1 MADKIVKGKVQKTK
15 ETKQPNNKKNP
26 PKKISEAKLAR
37 KLQVQMFVKIVLIL
51 VIFVAVTFKDSQ
63 KDQMFTQIKTLKAEI
78 TQLNKD
84 NDQLE
89 ISIQNSLN
97 LNTIEQAAKDLLGMQ
112 KLTAKQTR
120 YINLPKKDYVEPKVE
135 EVIVEKD
142 KNIFEKIIGIFK
154 K

>member
-1 MADKIVKGKVQKTK
+1 MADRIVRGQVEREKTK
-15 ETKQPNNKKNP
+15 KKSEKKP
-26 PKKISEAKLAR
+26 PKKQLTEKQLKTRAKAEIAL
-37 KLQVQMFVKIVLIL
+37 KIILIL
-51 VIFVAVTFKDSQ
+51 GIFFVMTLKDSE
-63 KDQMFTQIKTLKAEI
+63 KDQLFTQIKTLKAEI

-120 YINLPKKDYVEPKVE
+120 YINLPKKDYVEPRVE
-135 EVIVEKD
+135 EVVVEDK
-142 KNIFEKIIGIFK
+142 KNILEKIIGIFK

>member
-1 MADKIVKGKVQKTK
+1 MADRIVRGQVEREKTK
-15 ETKQPNNKKNP
+15 KKSEKKP
-26 PKKISEAKLAR
+26 PKKQLTEKQLKTRAKAEIAL
-37 KLQVQMFVKIVLIL
+37 KVILIL
-51 VIFVAVTFKDSQ
+51 GIFFVMTLKDSE
-63 KDQMFTQIKTLKAEI
+63 KDQLFTQIKTLKTEI

-120 YINLPKKDYVEPKVE
+120 YINLPKKDYVEPRVE
-135 EVIVEKD
+135 EVVVEDK
-142 KNIFEKIIGIFK
+142 KNILEKIIGIFK

>member
-1 MADKIVKGKVQKTK
+1 MADRIVKGQVQKTK
-15 ETKQPNNKKNP
+15 EPKKTNKKNP
-26 PKKISEAKLAR
+26 PKISESKLR
-37 KLQVQMFVKIVLIL
+37 IRLQGQMFIKIVLIL
-51 VIFVAVTFKDSQ
+51 IIFFAVTFKDSQ
-63 KDQMFTQIKTLKAEI
+63 KDQMFTEIKTLKAEI

-89 ISIQNSLN
+89 VSIQNSLN

-120 YINLPKKDYVEPKVE
+120 YINLPKKDYVEPRVE
-135 EVIVEKD
+135 EVVVEKD

>member
-1 MADKIVKGKVQKTK
+1 MADRIVRGQVEREKTK
-15 ETKQPNNKKNP
+15 KKSEKKP
-26 PKKISEAKLAR
+26 PKKQLTEKQLKTRAKAEIAL
-37 KLQVQMFVKIVLIL
+37 KIILIL
-51 VIFVAVTFKDSQ
+51 GIFFVMTLKDSE
-63 KDQMFTQIKTLKAEI
+63 KDQLFTQIKTLKTEI

-112 KLTAKQTR
+112 KLTPKQIR
-120 YINLPKKDYVEPKVE
+120 YINLPKKDYVEPRVE
-135 EVIVEKD
+135 EVVVEDK
-142 KNIFEKIIGIFK
+142 KNILEKIIGIFK

>member
-1 MADKIVKGKVQKTK
+1 MI
-15 ETKQPNNKKNP
+15 
-26 PKKISEAKLAR
+26 
-37 KLQVQMFVKIVLIL
+37 F

-63 KDQMFTQIKTLKAEI
+63 QDQMFTQIKTLKAEI

-142 KNIFEKIIGIFK
+142 KNIV
-154 K
+154 

>member
-1 MADKIVKGKVQKTK
+1 MVDRIVRGQIERENPK
-15 ETKQPNNKKNP
+15 KKNDKKP
-26 PKKISEAKLAR
+26 PKKQLTEKQLKTR
-37 KLQVQMFVKIVLIL
+37 VKAEIALKVILIL
-51 VIFVAVTFKDSQ
+51 GIFFVMTLRDSE
-63 KDQMFTQIKTLKAEI
+63 KDQLFTQIKTLKAEI

-120 YINLPKKDYVEPKVE
+120 YINLPKKDYVEPRVE
-135 EVIVEKD
+135 EVVVEGK

>member
-1 MADKIVKGKVQKTK
+1 MPDRIVKGKIEREDPK
-15 ETKQPNNKKNP
+15 KKNGKKS
-26 PKKISEAKLAR
+26 PKKQVSEKHLKMKAQAEIILK
-37 KLQVQMFVKIVLIL
+37 VILIL
-51 VIFVAVTFKDSQ
+51 GILFIMTFKDSE
-63 KDQMFTQIKTLKAEI
+63 KDQLFTEIKTLKAEI

-120 YINLPKKDYVEPKVE
+120 YINLPKKDYVEPRVE
-135 EVIVEKD
+135 EVVVEEK
-142 KNIFEKIIGIFK
+142 KNVFEKIIGTFK

>member
-1 MADKIVKGKVQKTK
+1 MADRIVRGQIERENPK
-15 ETKQPNNKKNP
+15 KKNDKKP
-26 PKKISEAKLAR
+26 PKKQLTEKQLKTRAKAEIAL
-37 KLQVQMFVKIVLIL
+37 KVILIL
-51 VIFVAVTFKDSQ
+51 GIFFVMTLRDSE
-63 KDQMFTQIKTLKAEI
+63 KDQLFTQIKMLKAEI

-120 YINLPKKDYVEPKVE
+120 YINLPKKDYVEPRVE
-135 EVIVEKD
+135 EVVVEGK

>member
-1 MADKIVKGKVQKTK
+1 MPDRIVKGKIEREDTK
-15 ETKQPNNKKNP
+15 KKNGKKP
-26 PKKISEAKLAR
+26 PKKQVSEKHLKMKAQAE
-37 KLQVQMFVKIVLIL
+37 IVLKVIL
-51 VIFVAVTFKDSQ
+51 ILGIFFIMTFKDSE
-63 KDQMFTQIKTLKAEI
+63 KDQLFTEIKTLKAEI

-120 YINLPKKDYVEPKVE
+120 YINLPKKDYVEPRVE
-135 EVIVEKD
+135 EVVVEEK
-142 KNIFEKIIGIFK
+142 KNVFEKIIGIFK

>member
-1 MADKIVKGKVQKTK
+1 MADRIVRGQVEREKTK
-15 ETKQPNNKKNP
+15 KKSEKKP
-26 PKKISEAKLAR
+26 PKKQLTEKQLKTRAKAEIAL
-37 KLQVQMFVKIVLIL
+37 KIILIL
-51 VIFVAVTFKDSQ
+51 GIFFVMTLKDSE
-63 KDQMFTQIKTLKAEI
+63 KDQLFTQIKTLKTEI

-120 YINLPKKDYVEPKVE
+120 YINLPKKDYVEPRVE
-135 EVIVEKD
+135 EVVVEDK
-142 KNIFEKIIGIFK
+142 KNILEKIIGIFK

>member
-1 MADKIVKGKVQKTK
+1 MVDRIVRGQIERENPK
-15 ETKQPNNKKNP
+15 KKNDKKP
-26 PKKISEAKLAR
+26 PKKQLTEKQLKTRAKAEIAL
-37 KLQVQMFVKIVLIL
+37 KVILIL
-51 VIFVAVTFKDSQ
+51 GIFFVMTLRDSE
-63 KDQMFTQIKTLKAEI
+63 KDQLFTQIKTLKAEI

-120 YINLPKKDYVEPKVE
+120 YINLPKKDYVEPRVE
-135 EVIVEKD
+135 EVVVEGK